1 MKFLAPLGNYDRQ
14 TDRHYCKS
22 SQLFIFH
29 SSVQKMEQ
37 VLRWEHGSVTERK
50 STGQLSNQPTIKPT
64 DEPTE
69 RYQIL
74 FTFMLLYFSF
84 CFVFSNSRRKT
95 QLTASYEFVCCL
107 YLLCFFLQQHNT

>member
-1 MKFLAPLGNYDRQ
+1 MKFLALLGNYDRQ

-50 STGQLSNQPTIKPT
+50 STGQLSNQPTIQPS

-69 RYQIL
+69 RYQGSL
-74 FTFMLLYFSF
+74 TLKFNTFKLSHATTLLS
-84 CFVFSNSRRKT
+84 K
-95 QLTASYEFVCCL
+95 
-107 YLLCFFLQQHNT
+107 